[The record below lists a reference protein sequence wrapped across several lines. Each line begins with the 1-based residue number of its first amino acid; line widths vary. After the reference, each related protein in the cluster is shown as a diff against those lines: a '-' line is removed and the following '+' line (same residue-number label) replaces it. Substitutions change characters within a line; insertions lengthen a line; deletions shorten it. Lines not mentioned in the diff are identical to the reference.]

1 MRIKDPEARR
11 ILAATH
17 IEGVLTLMNG
27 KLTQSIHVDS
37 YGNESEKITIEY
49 PKTTE

>member
-11 ILAATH
+11 LLAANH
-17 IEGVLTLMNG
+17 IKGVLTLLNG
-27 KLTQSIHVDS
+27 KLTQTIHVDS

-49 PKTTE
+49 PKTTK